1 MLTSVAKTLS
11 GYLSY
16 MYLIKM
22 NTVLNLYIRK
32 LWANLG
38 LTLRVTY
45 LLYDI
50 MLALLNLLSDYVI
63 EKDEREKQNKVLT

>member
-1 MLTSVAKTLS
+1 
-11 GYLSY
+11 
-16 MYLIKM
+16 M

-50 MLALLNLLSDYVI
+50 MLTLLNLLSDYVI

>member
-1 MLTSVAKTLS
+1 
-11 GYLSY
+11 
-16 MYLIKM
+16 M

-38 LTLRVTY
+38 LTLRVTH

-50 MLALLNLLSDYVI
+50 MLTLLNLLSDYVI

>member
-1 MLTSVAKTLS
+1 
-11 GYLSY
+11 
-16 MYLIKM
+16 MYLIKI
-22 NTVLNLYIRK
+22 NPVINLYTRK

-50 MLALLNLLSDYVI
+50 MLTLLNLLSDYVI
-63 EKDEREKQNKVLT
+63 MQLKKMKDKSKTMIQRDST